1 MINVT
6 TDHIIT
12 SNLTKSSLMI
22 HVVGITNRFI
32 TLRNKLVNNP
42 GVSNSLCHTKASYNI
57 RKKDGLIYKKFYTGL
72 INCLN
77 WEKGTQQFKDVYYV
91 KAKVYS
97 VIQEFYQKGQ
107 FCFNFSTKLWHFF
120 LYRDFH
126 ADPPRNTKRMK
137 NIYECHSKS
146 QWTFFHVVKCLSG
159 IWWNQ
164 AQYIIF
170 IQT

>member
-72 INCLN
+72 IYL
-77 WEKGTQQFKDVYYV
+77 FKSIMSKLKYIQLFRNFTK
-91 KAKVYS
+91 KANFVS
-97 VIQEFYQKGQ
+97 TSRPNSGIFFIQRFSCRPSKKYQK
-107 FCFNFSTKLWHFF
+107 NEEYL
-120 LYRDFH
+120 
-126 ADPPRNTKRMK
+126 
-137 NIYECHSKS
+137 
-146 QWTFFHVVKCLSG
+146 
-159 IWWNQ
+159 
-164 AQYIIF
+164 
-170 IQT
+170 